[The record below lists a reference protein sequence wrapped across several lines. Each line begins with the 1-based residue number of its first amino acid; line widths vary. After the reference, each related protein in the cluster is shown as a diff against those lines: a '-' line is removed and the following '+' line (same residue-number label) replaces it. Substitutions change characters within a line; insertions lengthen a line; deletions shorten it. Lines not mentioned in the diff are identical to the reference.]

1 MPRSISVMLL
11 ARGEL
16 WEIEMTNSGNYRPG
30 QGPGSSPGKEGD
42 GAVHGLGLVSVGQI
56 VEKYQGSSRLWQ
68 EDGQVRQKVILVQR
82 NAE

>member
-1 MPRSISVMLL
+1 MLL

-30 QGPGSSPGKEGD
+30 QEQGSSPGKEGD